1 MAKKAEK
8 KIETA
13 SVPKVLKVGVAAGVP
28 PEEKRTYTYDA
39 RSYRS
44 DVLIPAYS
52 FLRLLPSWRSLCAPI
67 RCLTRLWPMRIRA

>member
-8 KIETA
+8 KIETT

-44 DVLIPAYS
+44 DVLIPA
-52 FLRLLPSWRSLCAPI
+52 
-67 RCLTRLWPMRIRA
+67 